1 MPRPQ
6 IASACNESLRFA
18 MGIAGIALLTGCGDS
33 PPAPRTA
40 GKPLRQHAYV
50 WQRDWNGAVRGAVA
64 EHGHEFSGLA
74 VLGAQVSWERD
85 RVKYV
90 RPPVNWTV
98 LAQTNRSVSAVVRIE
113 RPVPVEAVPALAS
126 LVIAEAQR
134 LVESAKATGLTLAEV
149 QVDYDAPQKKL
160 TEYTPWLRAVERGL
174 EPLPVRITTLAS
186 WLAEPEFRT
195 LIAACDGYILQ
206 VHSFDPPAPGQ
217 RATVC
222 DAAKTRAWVKQ
233 AAAQG
238 QPFHVALPTYRTT
251 AGYDASGKLLGVAT
265 DGPAPEWPAGTV
277 RQEFP
282 SDAAA
287 LAGLVAEWQQQ
298 RPAELEGIFWYRLP
312 VASDTRNWRWPALA
326 AVMLITQ
333 PGRAN
338 FIAGQVALPLT
349 LALFGA
355 LHWARSKPWFSGL
368 MLTLASF
375 KPTFGVPLGLLML
388 CRGDFRAAGLGALLS
403 SLIAAAGLL
412 VIFSR
417 TGDLANLVPILK
429 QNQHELEAHPGVNP
443 ATSTAR
449 IDGLAATDRWLGK
462 NSGSMLPIAVP
473 MLVLSLAGLAVWK
486 RAGDVPSEGAIGPT
500 GLIMIL
506 ATLLSI
512 YHLFYDALPLWIPI
526 LSLVVA
532 PREVWRGYSVFS
544 QRLLLV
550 LLTVPILNVLC
561 TLSFKAALDR
571 LVASDF
577 PTATNLLWALG
588 CTASGMSLVAA
599 FLLAVTQE
607 LMRRR
612 NLDSLDALA
621 VFTPNPNVTAKSG
634 QSSQLVQNLHLPY
647 LPHFID
653 CFR

>member
-6 IASACNESLRFA
+6 NASAFPVSRRFA
-18 MGIAGIALLTGCGDS
+18 MRFARAVAAGAMLLNSCGDS

-40 GKPLRQHAYV
+40 GKPLLQHAYV

-85 RVKYV
+85 RVNYV

-160 TEYTPWLRAVERGL
+160 TEYTPWLREVERGL

-222 DAAKTRAWVKQ
+222 DAAKTRAWVRQ

-312 VASDTRNWRWPALA
+312 VATDTRNWRWPALA
-326 AVMLITQ
+326 AVMS
-333 PGRAN
+333 GRAPVSKMEVKLSGTAPLDVVLSN
-338 FIAGQVALPLT
+338 SGEQDEWLPPRIT
-349 LALFGA
+349 ITWPGETPA
-355 LHWARSKPWFSGL
+355 
-368 MLTLASF
+368 
-375 KPTFGVPLGLLML
+375 
-388 CRGDFRAAGLGALLS
+388 
-403 SLIAAAGLL
+403 
-412 VIFSR
+412 
-417 TGDLANLVPILK
+417 TGD
-429 QNQHELEAHPGVNP
+429 
-443 ATSTAR
+443 
-449 IDGLAATDRWLGK
+449 
-462 NSGSMLPIAVP
+462 AVAGW
-473 MLVLSLAGLAVWK
+473 SLATE
-486 RAGDVPSEGAIGPT
+486 AG
-500 GLIMIL
+500 
-506 ATLLSI
+506 
-512 YHLFYDALPLWIPI
+512 
-526 LSLVVA
+526 
-532 PREVWRGYSVFS
+532 R
-544 QRLLLV
+544 
-550 LLTVPILNVLC
+550 
-561 TLSFKAALDR
+561 
-571 LVASDF
+571 
-577 PTATNLLWALG
+577 
-588 CTASGMSLVAA
+588 
-599 FLLAVTQE
+599 
-607 LMRRR
+607 
-612 NLDSLDALA
+612 A
-621 VFTPNPNVTAKSG
+621 VFTAPVTAAQLLPAGKSTAPG
-634 QSSQLVQNLHLPY
+634 WLRFHETAPPLPDIHA
-647 LPHFID
+647 LID
-653 CFR
+653 PPAAPAPPRDR